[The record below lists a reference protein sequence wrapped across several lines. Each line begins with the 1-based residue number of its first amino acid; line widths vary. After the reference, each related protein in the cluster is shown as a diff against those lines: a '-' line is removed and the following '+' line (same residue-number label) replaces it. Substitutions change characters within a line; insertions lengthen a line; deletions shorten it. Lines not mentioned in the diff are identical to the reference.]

1 MLTLMNVYFY
11 RVDSCSIES
20 VVHTFYD
27 AGIMINPLSLTEA
40 KKRVFINVV
49 FFGSRI
55 NVSLQFGS
63 FSEVRLAEV

>member
-11 RVDSCSIES
+11 RVHSCSIES
-20 VVHTFYD
+20 VVKTYYD

-40 KKRVFINVV
+40 KKRVNVV